1 MLYLIP
7 PPGTADSAVRPNL
20 RPAWVDHDDGA
31 VEASTATGAEPEMY
45 FFGLIDIL
53 TAWCPAKRSE
63 FTLKA
68 LMHPT
73 KWRGISCQAPDLYA
87 NRFERALRKWFV

>member
-1 MLYLIP
+1 MCDGKDALPFGRAWCIYEVITWLYSGKKAIYL
-7 PPGTADSAVRPNL
+7 S
-20 RPAWVDHDDGA
+20 
-31 VEASTATGAEPEMY
+31 TGAEPEMY

-53 TAWCPAKRSE
+53 TVWCPAKRSE
-63 FTLKA
+63 FTVKA